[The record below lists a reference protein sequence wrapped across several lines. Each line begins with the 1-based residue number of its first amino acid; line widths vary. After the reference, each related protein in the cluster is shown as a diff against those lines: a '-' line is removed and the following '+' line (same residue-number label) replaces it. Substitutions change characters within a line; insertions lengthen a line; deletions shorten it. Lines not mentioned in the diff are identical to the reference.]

1 MNKESPGYILFFITA
16 VSLFFGLIIS
26 VVNYATVDILKKNEA
41 MHKNRV
47 LAEAFMIE
55 TDGASSSSYEK
66 AVTEKIEEHKVVLP
80 AGERIYYKNRDNG
93 DIGIIF
99 SGTGFWDRITG
110 IIVLSGDLATVRNI
124 QFLEQKETPGSEH
137 GLKKRDS
144 LTALKGL
151 PLIWGNVPEKRII
164 IGSGDNTAG
173 NRVDAITG
181 ATQTSVSL
189 MNMLNMELDSFRN
202 VYQLGRDK
210 TNGRNPGTGIYKRCL
225 ERQSCFQTGARY
237 MFISRCDKPSHEHAL
252 YVRRGYIH
260 AYNVQFHDLPSA
272 ELYPE
277 KNKDDCAGSNN
288 RILCNGC

>member
-47 LAEAFMIE
+47 IARAFMLE
-55 TDGASSSSYEK
+55 TEGTSPLSYEK
-66 AVTEKIEEHKVVLP
+66 AVSEKIEEHKAALP

-110 IIVLSGDLATVRNI
+110 IIVLSGDLETVRNI
-124 QFLEQKETPGSEH
+124 QFLEQKETPGLGARIEE
-137 GLKKRDS
+137 
-144 LTALKGL
+144 KGFTESFKG
-151 PLIWGNVPEKRII
+151 ITVKWGNSPEKRII
-164 IGSGDNTAG
+164 IGSGDNAAE

-202 VYQLGRDK
+202 IYQEGR
-210 TNGRNPGTGIYKRCL
+210 
-225 ERQSCFQTGARY
+225 E
-237 MFISRCDKPSHEHAL
+237 
-252 YVRRGYIH
+252 
-260 AYNVQFHDLPSA
+260 
-272 ELYPE
+272 
-277 KNKDDCAGSNN
+277 
-288 RILCNGC
+288 

>member
-26 VVNYATVDILKKNEA
+26 VVNYATVDILKKNDA

-47 LAEAFMIE
+47 IAQAFMLE
-55 TDGASSSSYEK
+55 TEGTSPLSYEK
-66 AVTEKIEEHKVVLP
+66 AVTEKIEEQKVVLP

-93 DIGIIF
+93 DVGIIF

-110 IIVLSGDLATVRNI
+110 IIVLSRDLATVRNI
-124 QFLEQKETPGSEH
+124 QFLEQKETPGLGARIEEK
-137 GLKKRDS
+137 GFTDS
-144 LTALKGL
+144 FKG
-151 PLIWGNVPEKRII
+151 ITVKWGNVPEKRII

-202 VYQLGRDK
+202 VYQLGR
-210 TNGRNPGTGIYKRCL
+210 
-225 ERQSCFQTGARY
+225 E
-237 MFISRCDKPSHEHAL
+237 
-252 YVRRGYIH
+252 
-260 AYNVQFHDLPSA
+260 
-272 ELYPE
+272 
-277 KNKDDCAGSNN
+277 
-288 RILCNGC
+288 

>member
-47 LAEAFMIE
+47 LAEAFMLE
-55 TDGASSSSYEK
+55 TEGGLSSSYEK
-66 AVTEKIEEHKVVLP
+66 AVSEKIEEQKVVLP

-124 QFLEQKETPGSEH
+124 QFLEQKETPGLGARIEER
-137 GLKKRDS
+137 GFTDS
-144 LTALKGL
+144 FKG
-151 PLIWGNVPEKRII
+151 ITVKWGNAPEKRII
-164 IGSGDNTAG
+164 IGPGDNTAG

-202 VYQLGRDK
+202 VYQMGR
-210 TNGRNPGTGIYKRCL
+210 
-225 ERQSCFQTGARY
+225 E
-237 MFISRCDKPSHEHAL
+237 
-252 YVRRGYIH
+252 
-260 AYNVQFHDLPSA
+260 
-272 ELYPE
+272 
-277 KNKDDCAGSNN
+277 
-288 RILCNGC
+288 